1 MVNGCSYVRI
11 LSIAYAISLIGSI
24 SLQAI
29 KAVGRSD
36 ILLKLEIIKKPVY
49 LLLLIVGMKIS
60 VIAVAFTMGIY
71 NIYGTI
77 VNASALKS
85 IIKYD
90 YKSQLEDLLPT
101 LFLSGIMF
109 IIVLNLQNI
118 PLSPILVILIQLIIG
133 VGVYIV
139 LSIVTKQESFGE
151 IIDILKKEVKKRNE
165 K

>member
-1 MVNGCSYVRI
+1 
-11 LSIAYAISLIGSI
+11 
-24 SLQAI
+24 
-29 KAVGRSD
+29 
-36 ILLKLEIIKKPVY
+36 
-49 LLLLIVGMKIS
+49 
-60 VIAVAFTMGIY
+60 MGIY